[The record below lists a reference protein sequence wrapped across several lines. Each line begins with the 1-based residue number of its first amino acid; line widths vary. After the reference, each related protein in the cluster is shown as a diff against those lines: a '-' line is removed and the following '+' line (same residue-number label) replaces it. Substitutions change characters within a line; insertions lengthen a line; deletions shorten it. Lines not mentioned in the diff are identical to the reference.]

1 LETVSVNSV
10 EQELVGIA
18 NQKNLFLSPEALQL
32 LEKAGL
38 EDAKKA
44 LFELASENAF
54 IIDSAAVEN
63 KLARSK
69 VTPLPETEAPI
80 PSGFKPLAKEYN
92 SNCRE
97 RKEFNLSEESKC
109 DGTVQDFVKLFQDK
123 LTFLEGTLKNRQGF
137 SPRPLSMLKESTQKR
152 EVDFVGMVEE
162 KWVSKNGHLA
172 FRLEDVEGEC
182 IALVLKDNAE
192 LMQQGNRVLLDEVI
206 GIKGTKGMG
215 DLIIIKEIL
224 QPELPQR
231 NPKLI
236 EEPLN
241 ACVISDIHSG
251 SKLFL
256 EKELQ
261 KFLDW
266 LNGKEGNEKEKKIAG
281 KTKYLFICGDNI
293 DGIGVYPEQIKNLAI
308 KDLFEQYQ
316 YLEQFLMQIPEYMEV
331 FIIPGQHDAVRW
343 ADPQPPI
350 PKTYAPQL
358 HGLKNFHFLPSP
370 GWVEIEGLN
379 TLMYHGAALHELIG
393 TLPNLSATKP
403 QQAMIEILKRRTFL
417 LNYGAKQPYAP
428 EKKDFLAI
436 REPPDLYFG
445 GDLHH
450 VGFDTYRGCTVLNA
464 SCFQSQTDYEV
475 KLGHVPMPGIASII
489 DLQTRKIGLKNF
501 CEEGKWVQ
509 NER

>member
-1 LETVSVNSV
+1 MEETAVKSL

-44 LFELASENAF
+44 LFELASENSF
-54 IIDSAAVEN
+54 IINSSDVEN
-63 KLARSK
+63 KLARTK
-69 VTPLPETEAPI
+69 MTPAPEIEAI
-80 PSGFKPLAKEYN
+80 QATGFKPLAKEYN
-92 SNCRE
+92 SNYRE
-97 RKEFNLSEESKC
+97 IKEYNVSPESKC

-123 LTFLEGTLKNRQGF
+123 LVFLESQLKNRQGF
-137 SPRPLSMLKESTQKR
+137 NPRPISLLKESTQKR
-152 EVDFVGMVEE
+152 EVDFVAMVGE

-172 FRLEDVEGEC
+172 FRMEDVDGEC
-182 IALVLKDNAE
+182 VALVLKDNAE
-192 LMQQGNRVLLDEVI
+192 LMQQGNRVMLDEVV

-224 QPELPQR
+224 QPDLPQR
-231 NPKLI
+231 NVQLI
-236 EEPLN
+236 QEPLS
-241 ACVISDIHSG
+241 ACIISDIHSG

-256 EKELQ
+256 EPEFR
-261 KFLDW
+261 KFLSW
-266 LNGKEGNEKEKKIAG
+266 LNGNEGSEKEKKTAG
-281 KTKYLFICGDNI
+281 KIKYLFICGDNI
-293 DGIGVYPEQIKNLAI
+293 DGIGVYPDQLKNLAI

-316 YLEQFLMQIPEYMEV
+316 HLEQLLLEIPEYIET

-350 PKTYAPQL
+350 PKEYAPQL
-358 HGLKNFHFLPSP
+358 HALPNFHFLPSP
-370 GWVEIEGLN
+370 GWTEIEGLK
-379 TLMYHGAALHELIG
+379 TMMYHGAALHELIG
-393 TLPNLSATKP
+393 TVGNLSASRP

-428 EKKDFLAI
+428 EKRDYLSI
-436 REPPDLYFG
+436 REPPDFYFG
-445 GDLHH
+445 GDMHH

-475 KLGHVPMPGIASII
+475 KLGHVPTPGIASII
-489 DLQTRKIGLKNF
+489 DLQTRKIGLKDF
-501 CEEGKWVQ
+501 CNEGKWA
-509 NER
+509 EPKE